1 MKNFLQRKRRLSI
14 HGSWFLALPFLA
26 LLVGQVFAQS
36 GTWSL
41 NPTRPLLN
49 LARSAPPLQVKSE
62 GMSSLRSF
70 GFVGNVGGVAF
81 EGVAEA
87 SEEIKGKKVS
97 LSYDANRPDGRRLSV
112 VIGDKS
118 YEMSIP
124 DWRLKPITLF
134 ADSEYTGVVSL
145 FGEGPDRDKYYY
157 IQYHESFQN
166 TLLGLRLLQADI
178 IFIDLKHHWK
188 LPEWNGKVVLG
199 AGETMTNQ
207 EKAEQAAQRLSNALR
222 GKKWRSWVLTDI
234 GTEATVVIKDGK
246 LAISNS
252 PYYYFWDMSETV
264 ETAHKKKID
273 DHNQIVADL
282 RTKQRAYNE
291 LVGLHRS
298 EVNGY
303 NAKVGKYN
311 ASNDPTE
318 RDNLKTELDS
328 KMTSIQ
334 SINKKLEVLH
344 AEIKNTKKS
353 LDMLRA
359 EINDLQ
365 VEEVTDLTSAIR
377 QQDADILAYNP
388 SVYHAYQQTAK
399 FTALLR
405 YAKKVSDADW
415 RRFVGQM
422 KRVDISPDIQT
433 PTAWPKTPVTKLQR

>member
-1 MKNFLQRKRRLSI
+1 
-14 HGSWFLALPFLA
+14 
-26 LLVGQVFAQS
+26 
-36 GTWSL
+36 
-41 NPTRPLLN
+41 LN

-81 EGVAEA
+81 ECVAEA
-87 SEEIKGKKVS
+87 SEEIKGKRIS
-97 LSYDANRPDGRRLSV
+97 FSYDPNRPDGRRLLV

-145 FGEGPDRDKYYY
+145 FGEGPDREKYYY

-207 EKAEQAAQRLSNALR
+207 EKAEQAAQRLSNTLR

-234 GTEATVVIKDGK
+234 GTKATIAVKDGK
-246 LAISNS
+246 LTISNS
-252 PYYYFWDMSETV
+252 PYYYFWDMSEAV
-264 ETAHKKKID
+264 ETARQKKID
-273 DHNQIVADL
+273 DHNQVVADL
-282 RTKQRAYNE
+282 RAKQRAYNE

-298 EVNGY
+298 EVKGY
-303 NAKVGKYN
+303 NAVVGKYN

-318 RDNLKTELDS
+318 RNNLKTELSS

-334 SINKKLEVLH
+334 SKKKKLEAMH
-344 AEIKNTKKS
+344 AEIKNTNKG
-353 LDMLRA
+353 LDVLRA
-359 EINDLQ
+359 QINDLQ
-365 VEEVTDLTSAIR
+365 VDEVPDLTSDIR
-377 QQDADILAYNP
+377 QQEAYLLAYNP

-399 FTALLR
+399 FAALFR
-405 YAKKVSDADW
+405 YAKKVSAPDW

-422 KRVDISPDIQT
+422 KRLDISPEIQT
-433 PTAWPKTPVTKLQR
+433 PAAWAKTQVTEQQR